1 MTQKGWSKPTV
12 VVIETA
18 SIGSDK
24 HMQAGRAHA
33 PVIARSQG
41 DALASQGDAL
51 ASLGDA
57 LASLG
62 DALAKRTFL
71 RGIGATKG
79 Y

>member
-24 HMQAGRAHA
+24 HMQAGRAQT
-33 PVIARSQG
+33 PVIAR
-41 DALASQGDAL
+41 LQGDAL

-62 DALAKRTFL
+62 DALGKAHVLAVKRSKQLT
-71 RGIGATKG
+71 ASTT
-79 Y
+79 